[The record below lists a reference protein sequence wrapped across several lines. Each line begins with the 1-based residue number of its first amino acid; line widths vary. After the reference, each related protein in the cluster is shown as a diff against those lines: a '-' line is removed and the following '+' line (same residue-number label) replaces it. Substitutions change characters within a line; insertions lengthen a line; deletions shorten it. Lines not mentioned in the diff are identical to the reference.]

1 MKTKLRFVFALLGV
15 VAIVAMTIL
24 LILQVVSFGEF
35 WVDYVFGIAV
45 LFIVIPLNFRASS
58 KDEYYDA
65 LRNVKDSRYM
75 LNRIDVTK
83 NVGLFKL
90 RAARNQLS
98 ELEICF
104 REVVYDHDLYALV
117 PLLEQVTKAKDHY
130 KDDDNFQASLTAE
143 TVQNDL
149 RLLDEIE
156 KELLKLRENR

>member
-1 MKTKLRFVFALLGV
+1 
-15 VAIVAMTIL
+15 
-24 LILQVVSFGEF
+24 
-35 WVDYVFGIAV
+35 
-45 LFIVIPLNFRASS
+45 
-58 KDEYYDA
+58 
-65 LRNVKDSRYM
+65 M